1 MLNRIM
7 KQANKLSYQGLNLPR
22 PINACLLILLNSTG
36 AVIWSKSKSEYLA
49 RFTFVILDGM
59 HVEYPSVKTTTHSED
74 LISDKCIDA
83 IAVGTPVAAHFELG
97 MAALKAGTLCGSKNQ

>member
-1 MLNRIM
+1 
-7 KQANKLSYQGLNLPR
+7 
-22 PINACLLILLNSTG
+22 
-36 AVIWSKSKSEYLA
+36 
-49 RFTFVILDGM
+49 M